1 MEEVIEEVADVEVDE
16 LENEELVEVIEE
28 VNDIGVENLA
38 EVSEEVVEVVSQIV
52 EEAVQNV
59 EELTEAQVEVVA
71 EVLGVEKED
80 VEIVAELASED
91 EGVAQAVEEFVER
104 AVENAGDSSQEYT
117 FADAVTEVQLEAF
130 MENPIG
136 ELTDI
141 DFSDVGNIA
150 EIGNDLTQ
158 DQKDKAK
165 EVVVPVIIV
174 SQIISAGSI
183 IPIRK
188 IR

>member
-1 MEEVIEEVADVEVDE
+1 MPPDINNIDPTATQKLVQLYAKLDALDERIRKRGAAHHTQTKARLELLKDIKKIED
-16 LENEELVEVIEE
+16 
-28 VNDIGVENLA
+28 DI
-38 EVSEEVVEVVSQIV
+38 
-52 EEAVQNV
+52 
-59 EELTEAQVEVVA
+59 
-71 EVLGVEKED
+71 LGVEKED